1 MQYGL
6 IYQDGLRPIAD
17 TDENGQLKSIYL
29 YADKGNVPTAML
41 RAGKSYLIISDHLG
55 SVRQVIDT
63 QTGEIAQQLDYDA
76 WGQVTEDSR
85 PGFQPFGFAGGLH
98 DPDTQLTRFGARDY
112 DAETGRWTAK
122 DPILFDGGDSNLYGY
137 VLQDPVNGTDSFG
150 LADDRVPLN
159 IVNCEALNTLIEK
172 ENSFGKNLT
181 MLIYNPINFSSNF
194 TALDAAYPS
203 TGGLVSIDWMM
214 RTGLFGFGRIHPLL
228 PRGAYM
234 SAKSLWNM
242 ALFNAPD
249 LNIRGEANWNAA
261 AAYSYWAD
269 NDNVTLEQMFAP
281 SLEICKCMK

>member
-1 MQYGL
+1 M
-6 IYQDGLRPIAD
+6 
-17 TDENGQLKSIYL
+17 
-29 YADKGNVPTAML
+29 
-41 RAGKSYLIISDHLG
+41 
-55 SVRQVIDT
+55 
-63 QTGEIAQQLDYDA
+63 
-76 WGQVTEDSR
+76 
-85 PGFQPFGFAGGLH
+85 
-98 DPDTQLTRFGARDY
+98 
-112 DAETGRWTAK
+112 
-122 DPILFDGGDSNLYGY
+122 
-137 VLQDPVNGTDSFG
+137 NGTDSFG

-242 ALFNAPD
+242 TLFNAPD